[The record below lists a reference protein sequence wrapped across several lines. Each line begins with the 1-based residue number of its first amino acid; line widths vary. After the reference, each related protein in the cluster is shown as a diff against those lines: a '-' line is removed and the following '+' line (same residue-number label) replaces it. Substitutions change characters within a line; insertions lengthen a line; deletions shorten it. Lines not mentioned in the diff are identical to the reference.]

1 MEELNYVSN
10 IILTKT
16 YYNALCEMFNPIRVY
31 INDSCVYDDSND
43 LVYCIGTFFKDVEY
57 MSKICYTPIIRN
69 IEVHFCDFHHSEIYI
84 DVEFVRESNFA
95 SLAEAQDIALK
106 DSQCSRVWVE

>member
-16 YYNALCEMFNPIRVY
+16 YYNTLCEMFNPIRVY
-31 INDSCVYDDSND
+31 INNNCVYDDAND
-43 LVYCIGTFFKDVEY
+43 LEYCAWSFFADVEY
-57 MSKICYTPIIRN
+57 MSKIYYIPIIRN
-69 IEVHFCDFHHSEIYI
+69 IEVRFCDFHHSEISI
-84 DVEFVRESNFA
+84 DIEFIKEVNFA
-95 SLAEAQDIALK
+95 SHAEAQDIALK